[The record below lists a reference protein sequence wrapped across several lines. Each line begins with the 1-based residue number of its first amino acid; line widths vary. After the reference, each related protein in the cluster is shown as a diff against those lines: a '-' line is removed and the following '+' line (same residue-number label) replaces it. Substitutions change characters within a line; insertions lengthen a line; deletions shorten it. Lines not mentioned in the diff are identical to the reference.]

1 MSSRSLNIPGFAA
14 FFTTLVLV
22 VFFGGSGPLEASTP
36 QLVRAQALLDEGRP
50 EDALAVLDQILA
62 GRRNDPQALL
72 LRSTGRIMLADV
84 QGGVA
89 DLKKA
94 LRLDP
99 DLRQGWL
106 NLAGLE
112 IAQERYGEAKKA
124 LLEAQR
130 IDPEASDNHLNLGA
144 VDLLQGQLEKAAAAF
159 EQYLAKERQS
169 AEALYLVASNYALAG
184 AQDLAIDTLE
194 KAIRAN
200 ERMRLRARDDE
211 RFLQLRT
218 PAYSALLRTDSY
230 RPPAGSHSAAAA
242 FRAPY
247 DPADNRLVYAVLN
260 ALRRLEIPYE
270 AQIETTA
277 DWALVWAE
285 FRIKISNQSN
295 GTGVVSV
302 SAPAE
307 RFSGAE
313 WQRKTQELFRTVH
326 ELLRP

>member
-1 MSSRSLNIPGFAA
+1 MQSGSLNIPGF
-14 FFTTLVLV
+14 V
-22 VFFGGSGPLEASTP
+22 VFLALPVFLALLGAPGPAEASTP
-36 QLVRAQALLDEGRP
+36 QLERAQALLDEGRP
-50 EDALAVLDQILA
+50 EDALAVLDQVLS
-62 GRRNDPQALL
+62 GRRSDPQALL

-84 QGGVA
+84 EGGVA

-112 IAQERYGEAKKA
+112 IAQERSGEAKKA

-144 VDLLQGQLEKAAAAF
+144 VDLLQGELEKAAAAF
-159 EQYLAKERQS
+159 ERYLSKEGQS
-169 AEALYLVASNYALAG
+169 AEALYLVAANYALAG
-184 AQDLAIDTLE
+184 AQDSAIDTLE

-218 PAYSALLRTDSY
+218 PRYSALLRTDSF
-230 RPPAGSHSAAAA
+230 RPSPGSHSAAAA
-242 FRAPY
+242 FRVPY

-277 DWALVWAE
+277 EWALVWAE

-307 RFSGAE
+307 RFSGAG
-313 WQRKTQELFRTVH
+313 WQRRTQELFRTVH